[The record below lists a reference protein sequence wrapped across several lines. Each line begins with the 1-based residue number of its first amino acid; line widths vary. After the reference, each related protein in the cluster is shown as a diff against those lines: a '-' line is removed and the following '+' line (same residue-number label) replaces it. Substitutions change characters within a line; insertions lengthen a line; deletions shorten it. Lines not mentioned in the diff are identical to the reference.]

1 MSRDHADK
9 QSNSPQQ
16 SQKAMPQAEQ
26 VMGYPEQILYL
37 QSVIGN
43 QAVQRLIQRDEQATD
58 SRARTMFQE
67 GQTLFNNGDYAGAF
81 QIFQQVVQMP
91 DLPES
96 RLPRLYY
103 DMGRAMIHLNQLH
116 SARSYLT
123 TALQFAAQQN
133 DMEAHERILHDLSNV
148 RTRLGEDTGDAPQTE
163 AQEALNEAQNAEG
176 RQLYQEAVEHYNNG
190 EYQEALEKFQRV
202 AGMSGV
208 PENTHI
214 MMLYNIGLIY
224 YQQENHQLTI
234 QYLEEFIQR
243 TGAAGIDVPA
253 DAIVALSTAYA
264 RTDRGESQDAESES
278 TESTSDDGE
287 ARQLFVQAQ
296 QAYDAENYG
305 EAMSLFQRLYTMTD
319 LPPRYRRIILRNLG
333 MAEYRNGDTEAGLTH
348 LRMYIAEFAG

>member
-1 MSRDHADK
+1 MARDHADK

-16 SQKAMPQAEQ
+16 SPKSMPQAES

-43 QAVQRLIQRDEQATD
+43 QAVQRLIQRDEAETD

-67 GQTLFNNGDYAGAF
+67 GQALFESGDYAGAF

-123 TALQFAAQQN
+123 TALQFAEQQN
-133 DMEAHERILHDLSNV
+133 DMQAHERILHDLSNV
-148 RTRLGEDTGDAPQTE
+148 RTRLGEDMADAPQTE
-163 AQEALNEAQNAEG
+163 AQQALAEASNAEA
-176 RQLYQEAVEHYNNG
+176 RQLYQEAEAHFNNG

-214 MMLYNIGLIY
+214 MMLYNVGLIHSHM
-224 YQQENHQLTI
+224 ENHQLTI

-243 TGAAGIDVPA
+243 TGAAGIEVPA

-264 RTDRGESQDAESES
+264 RTDRGESDGSETES
-278 TESTSDDGE
+278 TETTDDDGE
-287 ARQLFVQAQ
+287 AHQLFLQAQ
-296 QAYDAENYG
+296 HAYDAEKYG

-319 LPPRYRRIILRNLG
+319 LPSRYRRIILRNLG
-333 MAEYRNGDTEAGLTH
+333 MAEFRNGDTEAGLTH
-348 LRMYIAEFAG
+348 LRMYIAEFD